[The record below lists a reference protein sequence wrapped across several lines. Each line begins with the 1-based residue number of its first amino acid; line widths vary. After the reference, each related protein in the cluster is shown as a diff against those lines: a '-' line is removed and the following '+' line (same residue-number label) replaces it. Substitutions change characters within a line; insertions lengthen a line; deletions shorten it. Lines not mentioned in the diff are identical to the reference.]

1 MVKAIITDFS
11 RVLLFPKDR
20 SYSGSLNGLHRELSQ
35 KTDYNILEHFELN
48 MDLLR
53 YYESLKNKV
62 KLYIFTSETIQDDPA
77 FQSFIQPVFE
87 GVYSAVKLNIKKKES
102 DAYKVLAIELKI
114 NPNEILYIDDTEA
127 NNLAA
132 NEAGLKVILYKN
144 NEQTIQEID
153 SQLNETQ

>member
-77 FQSFIQPVFE
+77 FQSFIQSVFE

-102 DAYKVLAIELKI
+102 DAYKVLASELKI